1 MVITEINTDKIT
13 QGDYMTIVSKT
24 LEINKIAVKTAFSNE
39 KTVIVRDAVSE
50 KTNKKTAVCFI
61 DGMVNGKIVNE
72 SIIEQIIAFEG
83 RSEKNFAISLLESG
97 VCASD
102 TKTETD
108 FQKLLEGLCE
118 GNTVV
123 FIDGEA
129 TALVIDTK
137 GYLLKA
143 ITEPVGESISKGP
156 HEGFTEEILVNMSLL
171 RRKISNPDLK
181 MELITLG
188 KKTRTKVCVCHLHG
202 VAKQRV
208 VKEVK
213 KRLTSIDCDE
223 ILDSNYITEYIR
235 DHPYSPFKTVGNSER
250 PDSVA
255 AKLLEGRVAIIVNGT
270 PAVITVPYIFA
281 EYFQSPEDYY
291 VSFYYAT
298 VGRILRMISFII
310 SISLPALYVSFTN
323 YHQSEIPIKMF
334 IAIASSRD
342 GVPISNLLEVIIM
355 LVGFELLREA
365 GDRIP
370 ASFGVSL
377 SVVGT
382 LVIGQV
388 AVTAKLIS
396 APVVFIVAITATT
409 GLLIPKMKGG
419 IIFTRLLLLLLSA
432 IFGIYGYIMG
442 ITVILAYLTSV
453 SSFGTEYMSY
463 LVPFGKGSSPDIILR
478 APVTKMKNR
487 PDFAFLKK
495 RKGEKDD

>member
-1 MVITEINTDKIT
+1 MSL
-13 QGDYMTIVSKT
+13 VSKT
-24 LEINKIAVKTAFSNE
+24 LEINKCTVKTAFSNE
-39 KTVIVRDAVSE
+39 KTVIVRDAVCKSG
-50 KTNKKTAVCFI
+50 KKTAVCFI

-72 SIIEQIIAFEG
+72 SIIEQIISFE
-83 RSEKNFAISLLESG
+83 SKADKNFAVSLLESG
-97 VCASD
+97 ICASD
-102 TKTETD
+102 TKAETD
-108 FQKLLEGLCE
+108 FDKLLQGLCE

-123 FIDGEA
+123 FIDGEQ
-129 TALVIDTK
+129 TALIIDTK

-143 ITEPVGESISKGP
+143 ITEPAGESISKGP

-181 MELITLG
+181 LELMTVG
-188 KKTRTKVCVCHLHG
+188 EKTHTKVCLCYVEG
-202 VAKQRV
+202 IAKKRV
-208 VKEVK
+208 INEVK
-213 KRLTSIDCDE
+213 KRLFAIDCDE
-223 ILDSNYITEYIR
+223 ILDSNYLAEYIR
-235 DHPYSPFKTVGNSER
+235 DHPYSPFKTVGNTER

-255 AKLLEGRVAIIVNGT
+255 AKLLEGRVAVMVNGT

-298 VGRILRMISFII
+298 VGRILRMISFLL
-310 SISLPALYVSFTN
+310 SVSLPALYVSFTN
-323 YHQSEIPIKMF
+323 YHQSEIPIKLF

-409 GLLIPKMKGG
+409 GLLIPKMKGA
-419 IIFTRLLLLLLSA
+419 IIFTRLLILLLSSLL
-432 IFGIYGYIMG
+432 GIYGYIMG
-442 ITVILAYLTSV
+442 MTVLFCYLS
-453 SSFGTEYMSY
+453 SLRSFGSEYMSY
-463 LVPFGKGSSPDIILR
+463 IIPFGKGSSPDVLFR
-478 APVTKMKNR
+478 APITKMRYR
-487 PDFAFLKK
+487 PEFAKSK
-495 RKGEKDD
+495 RRKGEGNG